1 MPPKRKSRTL
11 AALTSLHILFWLVV
25 LERFIDT
32 SFLRP
37 KVGVAMEVASL
48 LLIVGIVYGNIFLL
62 VPQLWNKGKK
72 WLYVLTFLLAVLCTA
87 GLELLM
93 CKEIVAQKVLPYT
106 DLHTYRMYLF
116 DIFISL
122 SLRNGSFLMFST
134 LYVMYKLKSRTVR
147 QREKY
152 ISTHT
157 ENIVLFFSDEC
168 KEVTVTEIV
177 YVEVRK
183 RDITIVTDTG
193 IYPQNKIF
201 SEFEKLLP
209 PGSYLRISRHLVIL
223 LTHVVAYTPKKVYMS
238 HGGKIISFTYSNS
251 PSFEVLPKLQQW
263 NPALF
268 KEEDVD

>member
-1 MPPKRKSRTL
+1 
-11 AALTSLHILFWLVV
+11 
-25 LERFIDT
+25 
-32 SFLRP
+32 
-37 KVGVAMEVASL
+37 MEVASL

-116 DIFISL
+116 DIFVSL

-177 YVEVRK
+177 
-183 RDITIVTDTG
+183 
-193 IYPQNKIF
+193 
-201 SEFEKLLP
+201 S
-209 PGSYLRISRHLVIL
+209 LRC
-223 LTHVVAYTPKKVYMS
+223 
-238 HGGKIISFTYSNS
+238 GKETS
-251 PSFEVLPKLQQW
+251 PSSQTQGSIRRTRYFQNLRNCCPPVRICASAGRLW
-263 NPALF
+263 SCTTTLF
-268 KEEDVD
+268 ATHLNMFT

>member
-37 KVGVAMEVASL
+37 KVGIAMEVASL

-116 DIFISL
+116 DIFVSL

-209 PGSYLRISRHLVIL
+209 PGSYLRISRQ
-223 LTHVVAYTPKKVYMS
+223 VVVMYNHIIRYTPQYVYLM
-238 HGGKIISFTYSNS
+238 HQGKEVCLTYRHSSTYNVWES
-251 PSFEVLPKLQQW
+251 LQSWDPNKYQQS
-263 NPALF
+263 
-268 KEEDVD
+268 